1 MDVVHDAIEDRG
13 LYAISCGT
21 RRTYLMGLY
30 AISCGT
36 RRTYLMAAAAL
47 NG

>member
-1 MDVVHDAIEDRG
+1 M
-13 LYAISCGT
+13 
-21 RRTYLMGLY
+21 RRLFSKVLSTLAFLVAFARLY